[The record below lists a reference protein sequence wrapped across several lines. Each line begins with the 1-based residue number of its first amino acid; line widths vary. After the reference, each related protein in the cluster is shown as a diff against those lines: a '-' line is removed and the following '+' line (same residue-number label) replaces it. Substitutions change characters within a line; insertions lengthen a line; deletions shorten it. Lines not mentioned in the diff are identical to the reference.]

1 MAATVHDWR
10 IDFMQAHPQLFEIMQ
25 DEPELTFGSPNCQ
38 EGWRD
43 VLERLCARIEAALQ
57 EGETFEFV
65 RIKQK
70 MGIIRVDW
78 DGDVSDETRIR
89 IVDAVNLAVA
99 RSACTCEVCGAGAR
113 LYVSRGW
120 LVTACTEH
128 AAGDPVPVK
137 PGFENIHFLR
147 RKPGAPDKYH
157 ARYDRETD
165 SLTEVSPPSPD
176 SED

>member
-10 IDFMQAHPQLFEIMQ
+10 IDFMQAHPQLLEIMH
-25 DEPELTFGSPNCQ
+25 DEPELTFGYPNCQ

-57 EGETFEFV
+57 EDETFEFV

-78 DGDVSDETRIR
+78 DGDVSDVTRTKIGEA
-89 IVDAVNLAVA
+89 INLAVA
-99 RSACTCEVCGAGAR
+99 RSACACEICGAEGR
-113 LYVSRGW
+113 LYSNRGW
-120 LVTACTEH
+120 LATACAEH
-128 AAGDPVPVK
+128 AAGDPVPVRS
-137 PGFENIHFLR
+137 GFENVRLLR
-147 RKPGAPDKYH
+147 RRPGASDMYH

-165 SLTEVSPPSPD
+165 SLTEVSPRLP
-176 SED
+176 ETEE